1 MDNASIHDTERK
13 ILEAARKVFIS
24 KGMHGARMQEIADE
38 AGINKALLH
47 YYFRSKDKLFQAI
60 FRETFQELMPKAM
73 GIFQEEGTFEDK
85 LRLFVSNYIDTIS
98 KNHFL
103 PVFVFNE
110 INQNPEM
117 LTEFVDA
124 LKPLQQV
131 VAAELQKMV
140 TSGEYRPIN
149 PIQFISSVMAM
160 TLFPFLVKPLLANA
174 FAMSEEQFKAFLEDR
189 KVLIPEIMLTYLKTV
204 K

>member
-1 MDNASIHDTERK
+1 MDNAIIHETERK

-73 GIFQEEGTFEDK
+73 GIFKEEGSFEDK
-85 LRLFVSNYIDTIS
+85 LRLFISNYIDTIS

-117 LTEFVDA
+117 LTEFVDR

-131 VAAELQKMV
+131 LATELQKEIS
-140 TSGEYRPIN
+140 TGKYRHISPV
-149 PIQFISSVMAM
+149 QFFSNIIAM
-160 TLFPFLVKPLLANA
+160 TLFPFLAKPLLTSA
-174 FAMSEEQFKAFLEDR
+174 FAMGDEHFQAFLEER
-189 KVLIPEIMLTYLKTV
+189 KILIPEIMLTYLKTE

>member
-38 AGINKALLH
+38 AGINKTLLH

>member
-1 MDNASIHDTERK
+1 MDNAIIHDTERK

-73 GIFQEEGTFEDK
+73 GIFKEEGTFEDK

-98 KNHFL
+98 KNHYL
-103 PVFVFNE
+103 PLFVFNE
-110 INQNPEM
+110 INQNPEI
-117 LTEFVDA
+117 LTEFVDGM
-124 LKPLQQV
+124 KPLQQIV
-131 VAAELQKMV
+131 GVELQKKIS
-140 TSGEYRPIN
+140 TGEYRAIN
-149 PIQFISSVMAM
+149 PVQFFSNIIAM
-160 TLFPFLVKPLLANA
+160 TLFPFFAKPLLTNA
-174 FAMSEEQFKAFLEDR
+174 FTMNEEQFKAFVEER
-189 KVLIPEIMLTYLKTV
+189 KVLIPEIMLTYLKN
-204 K
+204 

>member
-1 MDNASIHDTERK
+1 MDNTQIHETERK

-73 GIFQEEGTFEDK
+73 GIFKEEGTFEDK

-98 KNHFL
+98 KNHYL
-103 PVFVFNE
+103 PLFVFNE
-110 INQNPEM
+110 INQNPEI
-117 LTEFVDA
+117 LTEFVEGM
-124 LKPLQQV
+124 KPLQQIV
-131 VAAELQKMV
+131 GAELQKKIS
-140 TSGEYRPIN
+140 TGEFRPIN
-149 PIQFISSVMAM
+149 PVQFFSNIIAM
-160 TLFPFLVKPLLANA
+160 TLFPFFAKPLLTNA
-174 FAMSEEQFKAFLEDR
+174 FTMNEEQFKAFVEER
-189 KVLIPEIMLTYLKTV
+189 KVLIPEIMLTYLKN
-204 K
+204 

>member
-1 MDNASIHDTERK
+1 MDNAIIHETERK

-60 FRETFQELMPKAM
+60 FRETFEELMPKAI
-73 GIFQEEGTFEDK
+73 GIFKEEGMFEDK

-131 VAAELQKMV
+131 VAAELQKKV
-140 TSGEYRPIN
+140 ASGEYSTIN
-149 PIQFISSVMAM
+149 PVQFFSNVMAM
-160 TLFPFLVKPLLANA
+160 TLFPFLAKPLLTNS
-174 FAMSEEQFKAFLEDR
+174 FAMSEEQFKAFVEQR